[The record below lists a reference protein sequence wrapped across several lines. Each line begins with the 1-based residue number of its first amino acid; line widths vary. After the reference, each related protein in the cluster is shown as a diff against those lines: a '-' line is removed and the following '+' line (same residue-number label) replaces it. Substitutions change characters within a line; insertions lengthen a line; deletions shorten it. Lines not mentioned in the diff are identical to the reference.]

1 MATGS
6 VVGAVVTITGVPVVG
21 AVMTTT
27 GASTG
32 GVTGKVTTA
41 VMTGG
46 TTGPVRVHVWLPSL
60 TVVTYTCS
68 LNSSASCISFSTSS
82 SSVVSQSPILSEC

>member
-1 MATGS
+1 M
-6 VVGAVVTITGVPVVG
+6 TITGMPVVG

-41 VMTGG
+41 VVTGG
-46 TTGPVRVHVWLPSL
+46 ATGPVRVRV
-60 TVVTYTCS
+60 
-68 LNSSASCISFSTSS
+68 
-82 SSVVSQSPILSEC
+82 